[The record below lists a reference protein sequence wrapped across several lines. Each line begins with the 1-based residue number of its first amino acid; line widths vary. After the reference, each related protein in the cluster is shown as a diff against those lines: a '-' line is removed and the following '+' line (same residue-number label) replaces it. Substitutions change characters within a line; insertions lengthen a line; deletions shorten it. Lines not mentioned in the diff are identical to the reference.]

1 MSQDYRYL
9 AIADANKP
17 RPGRRLVQPILYTVI
32 RALSRPTIEGLQ
44 NLPRQGPV
52 ILIYNHIH
60 AIDPFVTVGLLP
72 RYGVPMSK
80 IENYAIP
87 VFGPLIRWFG
97 VIPVKRG
104 EADVWAIKAANAV
117 LEAGHVLLI
126 APEGTRSKDGA
137 LQIGKEG
144 LAFMASKTDPVIV
157 PVGITGS
164 RALGAS
170 LKHLRRVPL
179 LLRYGAPFRLR
190 WPQGKPTRDHLRL
203 LTDAAM
209 GRLAALLPTEM
220 RGVYREPQPQ
230 WEDWL
235 RPADQA

>member
-9 AIADANKP
+9 AVADARKP
-17 RPGRRLVQPILYTVI
+17 RLGRRLVQPILYSAI
-32 RALSRPTIEGLQ
+32 RALSRTSIEGLE
-44 NLPRQGPV
+44 NLPRHGPV

-80 IENYAIP
+80 IENYDIP
-87 VFGPLIRWFG
+87 LFGRLIRWFG

-144 LAFMASKTDPVIV
+144 LAYMARKTDPLIV
-157 PVGITGS
+157 PVGFTGS
-164 RALGAS
+164 TALGAS
-170 LKHLRRVPL
+170 FKRLRPVPL
-179 LLRYGAPFRLR
+179 RLRYGEPFRFR
-190 WPQGKPTRDHLRL
+190 WPEGKLTREHLRL

-209 GRLAALLPTEM
+209 GRLAALLPLEM
-220 RGVYREPQPQ
+220 RGVYRDPQPE
-230 WEDWL
+230 WEAWL
-235 RPADQA
+235 RPAA